1 MGEIE
6 EANKGKMGKNI
17 YSEIRDK
24 RNKKNHVLVLG
35 SFSQQTFIC
44 PKSTIEHQKKA
55 WNMFKINNK
64 GKCKH
69 QSDVI
74 DVVPLFLLLPLNIF
88 HTFF

>member
-17 YSEIRDK
+17 YSEIKDK
-24 RNKKNHVLVLG
+24 RNKKNHVLVSG

-55 WNMFKINNK
+55 
-64 GKCKH
+64 
-69 QSDVI
+69 
-74 DVVPLFLLLPLNIF
+74 
-88 HTFF
+88 